1 MIESAASDGHRD
13 QRLPSRPLLQG
24 RVRHSGIRV
33 MIVGPVMDSD
43 TVTVSITDPAI
54 QGTDSDVCRG
64 PRPLI
69 RRTPQCVSRPLYG
82 GVSRR
87 VRIHSAQPPQPARA
101 APAPK
106 RCQLQP
112 TAIGYS
118 SVAGVMTRP
127 GVVEWAGPC
136 QATPSSSMQ

>member
-1 MIESAASDGHRD
+1 
-13 QRLPSRPLLQG
+13 
-24 RVRHSGIRV
+24 

-87 VRIHSAQPPQPARA
+87 VRIHSAQPPQPGPRPRPNVASSN
-101 APAPK
+101 P
-106 RCQLQP
+106 QP
-112 TAIGYS
+112 SDIAVLLAS
-118 SVAGVMTRP
+118 
-127 GVVEWAGPC
+127 
-136 QATPSSSMQ
+136 